1 MGNMKRLY
9 EAMQE
14 AQGRMG
20 LEPPELGNVEQ
31 TQRAIDA
38 LLDSIKQKNGIEP
51 PADQESMF

>member
-9 EAMQE
+9 ESVQE
-14 AQGRMG
+14 AQRA
-20 LEPPELGNVEQ
+20 LNLDPPELGNVEH